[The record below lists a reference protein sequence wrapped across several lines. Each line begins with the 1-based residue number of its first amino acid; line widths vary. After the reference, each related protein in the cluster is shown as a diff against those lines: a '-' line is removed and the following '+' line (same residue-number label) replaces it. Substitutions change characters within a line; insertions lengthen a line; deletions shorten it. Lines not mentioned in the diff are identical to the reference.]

1 MVLIILPAGYVLI
14 IFILVTYESSL
25 KIKLVILFVK
35 AEWFGLLTNIIKA
48 LIITRFREFILKY
61 NRTQKGYM
69 QTIQTYTPLLDFF
82 LFLFILLP
90 ICTYSVLCN
99 WFQTTRTGLFIF
111 SQILSPTIVKVATN
125 YMETCLQTR

>member
-61 NRTQKGYM
+61 NRTKKGYM
-69 QTIQTYTPLLDFF
+69 QTIQTYTPLFGF
-82 LFLFILLP
+82 
-90 ICTYSVLCN
+90 
-99 WFQTTRTGLFIF
+99 
-111 SQILSPTIVKVATN
+111 
-125 YMETCLQTR
+125 